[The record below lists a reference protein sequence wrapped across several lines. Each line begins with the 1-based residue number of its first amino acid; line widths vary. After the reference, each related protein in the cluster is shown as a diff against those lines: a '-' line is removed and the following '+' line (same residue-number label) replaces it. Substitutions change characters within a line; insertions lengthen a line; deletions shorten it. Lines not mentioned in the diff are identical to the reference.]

1 VRTHPTIQ
9 SLICF
14 AVMDYALPNDPR
26 FRPFFVTKN
35 EEGEEVNL
43 FFVAPKTTEDLLRGG
58 ECFVAGAV

>member
-1 VRTHPTIQ
+1 
-9 SLICF
+9 
-14 AVMDYALPNDPR
+14 MDYALPNDPR

-43 FFVAPKTTEDLLRGG
+43 FFVVPKTTEDLLRGG